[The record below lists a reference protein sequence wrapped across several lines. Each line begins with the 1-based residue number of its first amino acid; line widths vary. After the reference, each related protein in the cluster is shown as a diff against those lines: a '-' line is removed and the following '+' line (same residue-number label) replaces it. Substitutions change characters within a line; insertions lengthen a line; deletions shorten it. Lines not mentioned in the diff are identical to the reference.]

1 MGRAEEAGVLAGS
14 TLMARRKMVGPRR
27 RERTGRRQGEEDMPS
42 VDVWIYRP
50 CFWVA
55 FFSERAVDVSSLF
68 SITYNKTN
76 VN

>member
-42 VDVWIYRP
+42 VDVWIYTDL
-50 CFWVA
+50 A
-55 FFSERAVDVSSLF
+55 FGWPFLVRELSTCHHSSP
-68 SITYNKTN
+68 SHITKPT
-76 VN
+76 